1 MSVKI
6 SALPLEST
14 VNQDTVIYIVDP
26 AGPTSYKTTLGN
38 VANFMKTTVV
48 STVHAFKVDSNG
60 NLQYTTITDST
71 VNLQSGGVDL
81 YDTVDMSTNQYAYS
95 IDANGNL
102 IATFS
107 Y

>member
-6 SALPLEST
+6 SNLPLESVVT
-14 VNQDTVIYIVDP
+14 QDTIIYIVDP
-26 AGPTSYKTTLGN
+26 AGPTSYKTTLGS
-38 VANFMKTTVV
+38 VANFMKTTVT
-48 STVHAFKVDSNG
+48 STVHAFKVDEYG
-60 NLQYTTITDST
+60 NLQYTKITDST
-71 VNLQSGGVDL
+71 VNLQSAGTDL
-81 YDTVDMSTNQYAYS
+81 YDTVDMSTNQYDYS